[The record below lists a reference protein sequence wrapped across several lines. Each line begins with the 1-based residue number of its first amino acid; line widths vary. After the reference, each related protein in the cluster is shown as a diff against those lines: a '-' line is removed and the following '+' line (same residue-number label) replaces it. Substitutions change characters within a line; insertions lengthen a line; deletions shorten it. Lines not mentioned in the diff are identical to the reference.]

1 MNRFLFL
8 FTGLCLAAACLT
20 GCGDQPD
27 DAAAEIPP
35 GSVML
40 HDGKIV
46 PIVDDESE
54 LTETESG
61 YLWSFHDGEYS
72 MTFPKEWE
80 SRFLIRGTTV
90 YCLACFERGTSSS
103 SLFSVEYRPAEDV
116 GAKKPTP
123 ELILGVSGD
132 EFLCA
137 VYPRRTEP
145 SNGVLRREYEAMIA
159 DCDAVIHS
167 AAEKNDDARLPLATE
182 HYIPADGKINSELF
196 GSWKLQSSKNGRLG
210 ETMVFDPETGILTYN
225 GEDGV
230 RTGSCLF
237 NIYAATYDAN
247 TQTNWGD
254 AALVFLDGTVYYAT
268 YYETSP
274 RTLEFDAVVQ
284 QSERKDLL
292 KGTVFAEQIKPVVIQ

>member
-61 YLWSFHDGEYS
+61 YLWSFHDGDYS

-132 EFLCA
+132 EFLLDFGRIERA
-137 VYPRRTEP
+137 RAKR
-145 SNGVLRREYEAMIA
+145 GA
-159 DCDAVIHS
+159 DSGAS
-167 AAEKNDDARLPLATE
+167 
-182 HYIPADGKINSELF
+182 ADGGADDHDRDE
-196 GSWKLQSSKNGRLG
+196 R
-210 ETMVFDPETGILTYN
+210 EEEAEERDAD
-225 GEDGV
+225 DGDEEV
-230 RTGSCLF
+230 L
-237 NIYAATYDAN
+237 
-247 TQTNWGD
+247 
-254 AALVFLDGTVYYAT
+254 
-268 YYETSP
+268 
-274 RTLEFDAVVQ
+274 
-284 QSERKDLL
+284 
-292 KGTVFAEQIKPVVIQ
+292 